1 MMKVMIIVQN
11 IYEDNNREDYKDDD
25 DDSCS
30 NNDSGDDKDDNNDDD
45 DDYLILLYF
54 RGTWI
59 SRKFSRHIS
68 RVFNF
73 AIAEKNCVCREFDF
87 AKLLTIKWL
96 YFFFFTK
103 ILR

>member
-1 MMKVMIIVQN
+1 MKVMIIVQN

-30 NNDSGDDKDDNNDDD
+30 NNDSGDNKDDNDDNDDD
-45 DDYLILLYF
+45 DLILLYF

-73 AIAEKNCVCREFDF
+73 AIVEKNCVWREFDF

-96 YFFFFTK
+96 YFFFFTN

>member
-30 NNDSGDDKDDNNDDD
+30 NNDNGDDNDDDD

-96 YFFFFTK
+96 YFFFLTK

>member
-1 MMKVMIIVQN
+1 MKVMIIVQN
-11 IYEDNNREDYKDDD
+11 IYEDNNREDNKDDD

-30 NNDSGDDKDDNNDDD
+30 NNDSGDDKDDNDDDDD

-73 AIAEKNCVCREFDF
+73 AIAEKNCVCREFNF
-87 AKLLTIKWL
+87 AKLTIKWL